1 MRKLSEACSAK
12 AQMMQGDTCMVS
24 VRLNVVGEQ
33 MFTAPSGMVDGG
45 LDVMVANE
53 ILRKIH
59 AALYGNIINELR
71 ELRLGMMVKNDRES
85 VERIEK
91 LLTMI
96 YDAEGSIESVKLIQG
111 EETSS
116 PE

>member
-12 AQMMQGDTCMVS
+12 AEMMQGDTCMVS
-24 VRLNVVGEQ
+24 VCLNVVSMQ
-33 MFTAPSGMVDGG
+33 MFTARGGVVDGV

-59 AALYGNIINELR
+59 SALYGDIVKELR
-71 ELRLGMMVKNDRES
+71 GLFFGMMAKNDRES
-85 VERIEK
+85 VEQIEK
-91 LLTMI
+91 ILTMI
-96 YDAEGSIESVKLIQG
+96 HDAEGRIEEVKLIQG
-111 EETSS
+111 EDVSS